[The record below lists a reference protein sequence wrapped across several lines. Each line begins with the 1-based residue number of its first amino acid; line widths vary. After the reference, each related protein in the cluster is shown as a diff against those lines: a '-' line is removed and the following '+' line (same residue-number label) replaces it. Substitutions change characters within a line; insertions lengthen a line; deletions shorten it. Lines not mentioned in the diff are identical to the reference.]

1 MKAKKIRLGVLVAC
15 VAVLSTMS
23 CAKETTSVEPCRTC
37 TARLD
42 GSLIEQIEACSSE
55 AESNFAS
62 RHPYA
67 TVMCR

>member
-1 MKAKKIRLGVLVAC
+1 MKAKKIRPGVIAAC
-15 VAVLSTMS
+15 IAVLFSIS
-23 CAKETTSVEPCRTC
+23 CVKETTSVEPCRTC

-42 GSLIEQIEACSSE
+42 GSLIEQTEACS
-55 AESNFAS
+55 AEEESSFAS